1 MQCFFINTVIYHF
14 IQGLH
19 VEFSSSLTI
28 LNSDTPLLLEKRI
41 LLIGYIEELGSI
53 SKAAKRV
60 PMSYKSAWDAI
71 DTINNLS
78 PTMVIEKSTG
88 GAGGG
93 GAVVTDYGKNLVHT
107 YTLLKKE
114 HEKFLSQ
121 LTKMTNFNTGVVKSL
136 ERLTM
141 QISERNQIQG
151 KVEKIEKGEVNSSIS
166 IKLKS
171 GIILVSIITNSAVEN
186 LELKIDDDVIAIF
199 KSSSVLLSTQKD
211 ITISARNQLKGSI
224 EKIDLGGVNS
234 EVLVNIGDGDNISS
248 VITKNSIKTLD
259 LKIGDSIKAIIKS
272 SDVMIG
278 K

>member
-1 MQCFFINTVIYHF
+1 MRYFFIYTVIYHI

-41 LLIGYIEELGSI
+41 LLISYIEEVGSI

-78 PTMVIEKSTG
+78 PTLVVEKSTG
-88 GAGGG
+88 GSGGG

-121 LTKMTNFNTGVVKSL
+121 LTKMTDFNTGVIKSL
-136 ERLTM
+136 ERFTM

-151 KVEKIEKGEVNSSIS
+151 QIELIEKGEVNSSVS
-166 IKLKS
+166 VKLKS
-171 GIILVSIITNSAVEN
+171 GTTLVSIITNSAVEN
-186 LELKIDDDVIAIF
+186 LELKLNDDVVAIF
-199 KSSSVLLSTQKD
+199 KSSSVLLCTQND
-211 ITISARNQLKGSI
+211 ISISARNQLTGTI
-224 EKIDLGGVNS
+224 EKINLGGVNS
-234 EVLVNIGDGDNISS
+234 EVLVNIGDGDILTS
-248 VITKNSIKTLD
+248 VITKKSIETLD
-259 LKIGDSIKAIIKS
+259 LKVGDSVKAIIKS